1 MQHSFSSAPCAH
13 HALNKA
19 SCLNPVSH
27 PRGPVLYPVSILGV
41 APSAARATE
50 LIIACIPSIAAL
62 TPCNNPRVTPIETH
76 TQSRRP
82 VIALSLFAGLGVLVA
97 FIATVIAFAGIEAAG
112 EGSKL
117 IGADN
122 ELGYPASAFALVVF
136 ALLLAVAVAELAGAV
151 LGDGWRITVVAL
163 STIGVV
169 FEVWVFYL
177 ALVGSVVTVFL
188 VVQLAF
194 MVAALAFT
202 IARAPRERAGF
213 GLGLFLTVAG
223 VAGFFAAM
231 RLTVDK
237 VGTFIDPATAPSC
250 NVSVLVQCGKNLGS
264 WQGSLFGFPNPLIG
278 VGGWLAVIAVGI
290 MVLGGLRFAR
300 WFWLTFNV
308 GVAGA
313 LALVC
318 WLIYQSIFVLATLCP
333 WCMATWAVTIP
344 TFWLVTLYNLKS
356 GHLPVPKRTRSFF
369 TAAYGWVPL
378 LTFTSYVVIFV
389 LAQLRLD
396 VIHRW

>member
-1 MQHSFSSAPCAH
+1 
-13 HALNKA
+13 
-19 SCLNPVSH
+19 
-27 PRGPVLYPVSILGV
+27 
-41 APSAARATE
+41 
-50 LIIACIPSIAAL
+50 
-62 TPCNNPRVTPIETH
+62 
-76 TQSRRP
+76 
-82 VIALSLFAGLGVLVA
+82 VLVA
-97 FIATVIAFAGIEAAG
+97 FIATVIAFVGIEAAG

-117 IGADN
+117 VGADN
-122 ELGYPASAFALVVF
+122 ELGYPASAFALLVF

-151 LGDGWRITVVAL
+151 LGDGWRIAVVTL
-163 STIGVV
+163 LTIGVV
-169 FEVWVFYL
+169 FEVWALYL
-177 ALVGSVVTVFL
+177 ALMGSAVTVFL
-188 VVQLAF
+188 VVQFVL
-194 MVAALAFT
+194 MVAALALA
-202 IARAPRERAGF
+202 IVRAPRERAGL

-223 VAGFFAAM
+223 SAGFFAAM

-278 VGGWLAVIAVGI
+278 IGGWLAVIAVGV

-300 WFWLTFNV
+300 WFWITFNV

-318 WLIYQSIFVLATLCP
+318 WLIYQSIFALITLCP

-356 GHLPVPKRTRSFF
+356 GHIPVPKRTRAFF
-369 TAAYGWVPL
+369 NAAYGWVPL

-396 VIHRW
+396 VIHHW